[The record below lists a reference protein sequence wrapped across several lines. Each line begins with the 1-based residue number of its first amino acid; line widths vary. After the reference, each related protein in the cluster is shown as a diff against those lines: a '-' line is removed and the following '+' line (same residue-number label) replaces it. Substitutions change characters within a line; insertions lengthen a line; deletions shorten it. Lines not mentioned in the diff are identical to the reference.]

1 MASAELLE
9 KIRAEA
15 NAAID
20 RLIAGNPQNEKL
32 QAASLKGKIE
42 INPTSVALE
51 SGRSRTYFGFA
62 GCLLPDV
69 RQRILELKTSTG
81 RAVAFKRL
89 AATLQARV
97 HELQQA
103 LKARDS
109 AIVALEIAL
118 IQEQDRNGRRSSGD
132 AAAFREKRKRRSM
145 H

>member
-1 MASAELLE
+1 VASTELLDAV
-9 KIRAEA
+9 RADA

-20 RLIAGNPQNEKL
+20 RLVAGTSQNEKL
-32 QAASLKGKIE
+32 QAALLKGNLQ
-42 INPTSVALE
+42 INPTTVALE
-51 SGRSRTYFGFA
+51 SGRSRTYFGYV

-97 HELQQA
+97 QELQEA
-103 LKARDS
+103 IKARDS

-118 IQEQDRNGRRSSGD
+118 IQERARNGRRSPSD
-132 AAAFREKRKRRSM
+132 AAAFREKRKRRAN